1 MREFYDQLGDHKHLM
16 KKLAPRVGLIR
27 GIKCGKITT
36 TTTTTTNTTTITTTT
51 TTTTIITTTI
61 TTTTTTT
68 VTTTFFPVAL
78 QSLVGQGLLTI
89 EASRSHSDL
98 PYSVGLPWTS
108 DKADAQTST

>member
-1 MREFYDQLGDHKHLM
+1 M

-27 GIKCGKITT
+27 GIKCGEI

-51 TTTTIITTTI
+51 TTTITTTTI
-61 TTTTTTT
+61 TTTTT

-89 EASRSHSDL
+89 EDSRSHSDL
-98 PYSVGLPWTS
+98 PHSV
-108 DKADAQTST
+108 